1 MNKLRLN
8 IWGILLAIV
17 LIFPACNPE
26 SDDVEP
32 IKVQNAVQKAI
43 FDSMKEWYYWTSEI
57 PDDVDLSGS
66 LSNEDLLE
74 KLRYAPLDR
83 PGWTYLT
90 TRAQFEAAFTGQ
102 VSGVHGFRLALDE
115 NENLFVASVL
125 PNGPAGRDGWQRG
138 WEFIEIN
145 GRSISSYR
153 NSNGSY
159 SFDLGPNT
167 VGVQN
172 TFKLKLPDG
181 TETTRTIAKES
192 FQANSVIFEDV
203 FEANGKKVGYWVYE
217 SFRATS
223 GLTPV
228 RSQEVENSFNFFISE
243 GIDELIIDL
252 RYNGGGS
259 VDVAAQVLNY
269 LVPQSAS
276 NSPSFVY
283 RYNGNKIENNR
294 TINFSKIGSLNLS
307 RVVFI
312 TSRSSASSSELI
324 INSLSPYME
333 VVLIGANTYGKP
345 VGQFPLSQFNRTLR
359 ENDVEVV
366 PVTFSIANANGRADY
381 FDGLEAN
388 FLVGDDFTKNWGDP
402 EEARLAAAL
411 NFISTGAVSSR
422 LASTYYEPIWEMIDS
437 FKGLEKEF
445 PIY

>member
-1 MNKLRLN
+1 MSNLRGN
-8 IWGILLAIV
+8 IWSILSVFILL
-17 LIFPACNPE
+17 LSACNPE
-26 SDDVEP
+26 SDDVDP
-32 IKVQNAVQKAI
+32 GKVQNAVQKAI
-43 FDSMKEWYYWTSEI
+43 YDSMKEWYYWTSEI
-57 PDDVDLSGS
+57 PSDVDLSGA
-66 LSNEDLLE
+66 LSNQELLE
-74 KLRYAPLDR
+74 KLRYVPLDR
-83 PGWTYLT
+83 PGWTYIT
-90 TRAQFEAAFTGQ
+90 TRAQFDAAFTGQ

-115 NENLFVASVL
+115 NEKLFVASVL
-125 PNGPAGRDGWQRG
+125 PSGPAGQDGWQRG

-159 SFDLGPNT
+159 SFDLGPND

-172 TFKLKLPDG
+172 TFKFKLPDG
-181 TETTRTIAKES
+181 TETTRTIQKAS
-192 FQANSVIFEDV
+192 FQASSVIHQEV
-203 FEANGKKVGYWVYE
+203 LETQNKKIGYWVYE

-243 GIDELIIDL
+243 SIDELIIDL

-259 VDVAAQVLNY
+259 VAVAAQVMNY
-269 LVPQSAS
+269 LVPSSAS
-276 NSPSFVY
+276 GSPSFVY
-283 RYNGNKIENNR
+283 RYNGNKIENNS
-294 TINFSKIGSLNLS
+294 TTNFSKIGSLRLN
-307 RVVFI
+307 RVIFI

-381 FDGLEAN
+381 FDGLPAN
-388 FLVGDDFTKNWGDP
+388 FLVGDDFSKNWGDP
-402 EEARLAAAL
+402 QEGRLAAAL
-411 NFISTGAVSSR
+411 GYISNGAVSSR
-422 LASTYYEPIWEMIDS
+422 LASTYYEPVWEMIDA

-445 PIY
+445 PMY